1 MSGPSN
7 AELDGLSGVPAGQTG
22 YIASNCWNLGSS
34 LSSGLPGS
42 IPRWETET
50 GTGTNVNSLNT
61 GLHYDN
67 TSFGQSGGI
76 YIYMECS
83 GGVQNDSA
91 YVLSPE
97 YDLSGLSNPQLSFS
111 IHMYGATGQLAC
123 GCGTTAAGTTACG
136 RFQDSNRATAVI
148 LG

>member
-1 MSGPSN
+1 M
-7 AELDGLSGVPAGQTG
+7 DWSGVPAGQTN

-50 GTGTNVNSLNT
+50 GGTNVNSWNT
-61 GLHYDN
+61 GPHYDN

-97 YDLSGLSNPQLSFS
+97 YDLSGLSIQLR
-111 IHMYGATGQLAC
+111 YGYYGQLAC
-123 GCGTTAAGTTACG
+123 GCVEQRQLEQWPVVHLRTTAE
-136 RFQDSNRATAVI
+136 RRQ
-148 LG
+148 